1 MTTLPFRQLTAVA
14 LAAIALSGC
23 NAFSRVSQIGEAPPL
38 TTIQDPKTQPGY
50 QPVSLPMPAP
60 IISERQPNS
69 LWKAGSRAFFKD
81 QRASNIGDILT
92 VLVSFDDKAQFNN
105 ETQTQR
111 TTNEQDTM
119 PNAMGFENQI
129 QKILPKAALPGIGGS
144 TGVGSTGTLVNVTGA
159 TNNDGKAEINREEQV
174 TLEVA
179 ALVTQVL
186 PNGNLVIQGHQEIRV
201 NYEVRDL
208 QITGVLRPQ
217 DISAI
222 NTVPLDKLAE
232 ARVSYGGRGQLTND
246 QQPRYG
252 EQLLDVI
259 APF

>member
-1 MTTLPFRQLTAVA
+1 MTLPRP
-14 LAAIALSGC
+14 AARIALVAFAAATLAGC
-23 NAFSRVSQIGEAPPL
+23 NASTRLSQIGEAPPL
-38 TTIQDPKTQPGY
+38 TTIQDPKTMPGY

-60 IISERQPNS
+60 IVRQREPNS

-81 QRASNIGDILT
+81 QRASQVGDILT
-92 VLVSFDDKAQFNN
+92 VLVSFDDKAQLDN

-129 QKILPKAALPGIGGS
+129 ARILPHGANPSSLI
-144 TGVGSTGTLVNVTGA
+144 NITGA
-159 TNNDGKAEINREEQV
+159 TNNDGKASINREEKI

-186 PNGNLVIQGHQEIRV
+186 PNGNLVVQGHQEIRV

-217 DISAI
+217 DISST
-222 NTVPLDKLAE
+222 NTVSLDKLAE
-232 ARVSYGGRGQLTND
+232 ARISYGGRGQLTND

-252 EQLLDVI
+252 QQLLDII

>member
-1 MTTLPFRQLTAVA
+1 MTSLSFRQLAAVT
-14 LAAIALSGC
+14 LAAGVLTSC
-23 NAFSRVSQIGEAPPL
+23 NAASRLSQIGETPPL

-50 QPVSLPMPAP
+50 QPVSLPMPTP
-60 IISERQPNS
+60 IVSERQPNS

-81 QRASNIGDILT
+81 QRAAAVGDILT
-92 VLVSFDDKAQFNN
+92 VLVNFNDKAQFNN

-119 PNAMGFENQI
+119 PNVLGFEGQI
-129 QKILPKAALPGIGGS
+129 GKILPKGFNAANAI
-144 TGVGSTGTLVNVTGA
+144 NVTGA
-159 TNNDGKAEINREEQV
+159 TNNDGKATINRQEQV

-186 PNGNLVIQGHQEIRV
+186 PNGNLVVQGHQEIRV

-208 QITGVLRPQ
+208 QVTGVLRPQ
-217 DISAI
+217 DISSI

-252 EQLLDVI
+252 QQLLDIV

>member
-1 MTTLPFRQLTAVA
+1 MIA
-14 LAAIALSGC
+14 LASVKKIAASLVVVLLLAGC
-23 NAFSRVSQIGEAPPL
+23 NAFSRISQIGETPAL

-60 IISERQPNS
+60 IIGEREPNS

-81 QRASNIGDILT
+81 QRASQVGDILT
-92 VLVSFDDKAQFNN
+92 ILVSFDDKAQLNN

-119 PNAMGFENQI
+119 PNVFGFESSI
-129 QKILPKAALPGIGGS
+129 AKVLPKTFNPATA
-144 TGVGSTGTLVNVTGA
+144 VNVTGA
-159 TNNDGKAEINREEQV
+159 TNNDGKALINREEKI

-186 PNGNLVIQGHQEIRV
+186 PNGNLVVQGHQEIRV

-208 QITGVLRPQ
+208 QVTGVLRPQ
-217 DISAI
+217 DISSI
-222 NTVPLDKLAE
+222 NDVTLDKLAE

-252 EQLLDVI
+252 QQLLDIV

>member
-1 MTTLPFRQLTAVA
+1 MPVPYPAKQVTAAAVA
-14 LAAIALSGC
+14 ALLLTGC
-23 NAFSRVSQIGEAPPL
+23 NAFSRVSQVGEAPPL

-60 IISERQPNS
+60 IIGERQPNS

-81 QRASNIGDILT
+81 QRAASIGDILT

-119 PNAMGFENQI
+119 PSAMGFEKQI
-129 QKILPKAALPGIGGS
+129 AKILPNGANPASLI
-144 TGVGSTGTLVNVTGA
+144 NNTGA
-159 TNNDGKAEINREEQV
+159 TNHDGKALINREEKV
-174 TLEVA
+174 TLEIA

-217 DISAI
+217 DITSTNAV
-222 NTVPLDKLAE
+222 TLDKLAE
-232 ARVSYGGRGQLTND
+232 ARVSYGGRGHLTND

-252 EQLLDVI
+252 QQLLDI
-259 APF
+259 FAPF

>member
-1 MTTLPFRQLTAVA
+1 MPTLPIRQIVAVTLATAV
-14 LAAIALSGC
+14 LTGC
-23 NAFSRVSQIGEAPPL
+23 NAFSRVSQIGETPPL

-50 QPVSLPMPAP
+50 QPVSLPMPTP
-60 IISERQPNS
+60 IVSERQPNS

-81 QRASNIGDILT
+81 QRAAQVGDILT
-92 VLVSFDDKAQFNN
+92 VLVNFDDKAQFNN
-105 ETQTQR
+105 ETQLQR

-119 PNAMGFENQI
+119 PNVLGFEGQI
-129 QKILPKAALPGIGGS
+129 GKILPKGFNAAS
-144 TGVGSTGTLVNVTGA
+144 AVNVTGA
-159 TNNDGKAEINREEQV
+159 TNNDGKATINRQEQV

-186 PNGNLVIQGHQEIRV
+186 PNGNLVVQGHQEIRV

-208 QITGVLRPQ
+208 QVTGVLRPQ

-222 NTVPLDKLAE
+222 NTVALDKLAE
-232 ARVSYGGRGQLTND
+232 ARVSYGGRGQLTNT

-252 EQLLDVI
+252 EQLLDI
-259 APF
+259 LAPF